1 MLLNLEQYR
10 RCMEGPWLT
19 PKDDA
24 FDSRAYSA
32 ARTFCL
38 NGQRVLFGWVPT
50 KENCDDTKNFEWGGT
65 FLPHEI
71 CQRDDGS
78 LGVKIPDTIWNSF
91 SSPVFLEDLFIDSSV
106 KRKEVI
112 LYQECGTTYRLEANV
127 KISAGVRWFGIRF
140 YEDENTGESC
150 QYFISVPENKVVFE
164 RNPNLPWFACM
175 NIGLE
180 RPVELTPEKEYR
192 IRLIVDD
199 PISVLYIDDIALSV
213 RVYGKPGNSLGLFVT
228 EGKIKITNISIANI
242 QP

>member
-91 SSPVFLEDLFIDSSV
+91 SSPVFLENLFIDSSV

-127 KISAGVRWFGIRF
+127 KIAAGVRSASGFMRTKI
-140 YEDENTGESC
+140 
-150 QYFISVPENKVVFE
+150 
-164 RNPNLPWFACM
+164 LA
-175 NIGLE
+175 
-180 RPVELTPEKEYR
+180 
-192 IRLIVDD
+192 
-199 PISVLYIDDIALSV
+199 
-213 RVYGKPGNSLGLFVT
+213 SLVSILFQSR
-228 EGKIKITNISIANI
+228 KIKWCLRGILICHGLLV
-242 QP
+242 